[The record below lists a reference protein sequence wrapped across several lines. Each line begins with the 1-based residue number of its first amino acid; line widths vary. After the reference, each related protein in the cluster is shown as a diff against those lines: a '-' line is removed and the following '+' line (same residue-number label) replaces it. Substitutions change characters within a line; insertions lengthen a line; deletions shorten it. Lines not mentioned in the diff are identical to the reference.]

1 MRYRSKA
8 TARGSPAWMTTFADL
23 MAVLVVFFVMLYSMS
38 VIDNE
43 RYQQLAESLRQ
54 VLGPSVVQ
62 EDTPQAA
69 PTVVDLE
76 GPAPTPEQEPDDDL
90 QPVDPAHEK
99 TAEILEA
106 LQDALAEELAAGEVE
121 MGEGEDGVLLRFPER
136 AAFALGSKEISD
148 PFVPVL
154 ERVAGV
160 LSDTPGLIRVTGH
173 TDDIPI
179 RSDRFRSNFELSTAR
194 AISVVHVFKDAGIT
208 PERLIAQGHGETRPL
223 EPNDTP
229 EQRARNRRVD
239 VHLIEAD
246 D

>member
-8 TARGSPAWMTTFADL
+8 AARGSPAWMTTFADL
-23 MAVLVVFFVMLYSMS
+23 MAVLVVFFVMLYTMS
-38 VIDNE
+38 TIDNE
-43 RYQQLAESLRQ
+43 RYQKLAESLRQ

-76 GPAPTPEQEPDDDL
+76 GPAPTPEQEVHDDL
-90 QPVDPAHEK
+90 PPADPEHTD

-106 LQDALAEELAAGEVE
+106 LQEALAEELAAGDVE
-121 MGEGEDGVLLRFPER
+121 LGEGEDGVLLRFPEQ
-136 AAFALGSKEISD
+136 AAFALGSKEISE

-154 ERVAGV
+154 DRVAGV
-160 LSDTPGLIRVTGH
+160 LADTPGLIRVSGH

-194 AISVVHVFKDAGIT
+194 AISVVHILKDAGIT

-223 EPNDTP
+223 APNETP

-239 VHLIEAD
+239 VHLVDAAD
-246 D
+246 